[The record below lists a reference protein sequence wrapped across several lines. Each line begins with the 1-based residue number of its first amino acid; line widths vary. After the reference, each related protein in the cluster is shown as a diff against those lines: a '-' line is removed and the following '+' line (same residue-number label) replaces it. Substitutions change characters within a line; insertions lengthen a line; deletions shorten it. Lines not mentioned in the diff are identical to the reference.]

1 MRSLPFKEERS
12 KPIWT
17 KFLLTKTGGEAM
29 LVAHNLKEENM
40 QKTKDAKRRRPPKPF
55 APGGY
60 ELFHNG
66 LYRQKIIPDKKKAEK
81 RKRKK
86 VDMREYQPFFVGVA
100 VGSFPL
106 FKNSGI

>member
-1 MRSLPFKEERS
+1 
-12 KPIWT
+12 
-17 KFLLTKTGGEAM
+17 M
-29 LVAHNLKEENM
+29 LVAHNPKEENM

-86 VDMREYQPFFVGVA
+86 VDMREYQPFFCRCGCRLIS
-100 VGSFPL
+100 SFQKFRHL
-106 FKNSGI
+106 TMSVFVVFRL

>member
-1 MRSLPFKEERS
+1 
-12 KPIWT
+12 
-17 KFLLTKTGGEAM
+17 M
-29 LVAHNLKEENM
+29 LVAHNPKEENM
-40 QKTKDAKRRRPPKPF
+40 QKTKDAKRRRSPKPF

-81 RKRKK
+81 RK
-86 VDMREYQPFFVGVA
+86 PT

>member
-1 MRSLPFKEERS
+1 
-12 KPIWT
+12 
-17 KFLLTKTGGEAM
+17 M
-29 LVAHNLKEENM
+29 LVAHNPKEENM

-86 VDMREYQPFFVGVA
+86 VDMREYQPFLSVRLSAHF
-100 VGSFPL
+100 L
-106 FKNSGI
+106 FSKIPAFDHVRICRVPIITF

>member
-1 MRSLPFKEERS
+1 
-12 KPIWT
+12 
-17 KFLLTKTGGEAM
+17 M
-29 LVAHNLKEENM
+29 LVAHMPKEENM
-40 QKTKDAKRRRPPKPF
+40 QKKKDAKRRRPPKPF

-86 VDMREYQPFFVGVA
+86 VDMREYQPFFVGA
-100 VGSFPL
+100 SVGSFPL
-106 FKNSGI
+106 FKNSGILPCPYLSCSDYNILTKTQVSSFIMR